1 MARPIAKDYD
11 QKRQHILKQ
20 AAMVFAELGF
30 DRATMAQLGAACG
43 ISKGN
48 IYHYYDGKE
57 ALLFDILDSYLSGL
71 RNRICGLDIAS
82 LPPEKQ
88 FHALVLETLL
98 AYEGADHQHRIQSKG
113 FGMLPKAQQ
122 GQLKNYQRDII
133 GCFSTTLRQVA
144 PEIFANDKARLHA
157 TTMSVFGMLNWY
169 YMWNAES
176 GTAARTDYA
185 GTVSALTLHGLRG
198 LM

>member
-1 MARPIAKDYD
+1 MPRPIAKNYGE
-11 QKRQHILKQ
+11 KRSHILKQ
-20 AAMVFAELGF
+20 AAKVFAEQGF
-30 DRATMAQLGAACG
+30 DRATMAQLGTACG

-71 RNRICGLDIAS
+71 RDRICGLDIS
-82 LPPEKQ
+82 DLPAEKQ
-88 FHALVLETLL
+88 FHALVLETLI

-113 FGMLPKAQQ
+113 FGMLPKAEQAR
-122 GQLKNYQRDII
+122 LKNYQRDII
-133 GCFSTTLRQVA
+133 GCFSTTLQKVA

-169 YMWNAES
+169 YMWNSKATS
-176 GTAARTDYA
+176 KARREYA
-185 GTVSALTLHGLRG
+185 KTVSALTLHGITG
-198 LM
+198 G